1 MIINLSNHPS
11 ATWDNYQKEAAGK
24 YGQIIDIE
32 FPIIPAQ
39 IDEEEVEN
47 LANDYAE
54 KVTKYNPEAVMVQG
68 EYSFTYRLVNKLK
81 EFGITCISACSER
94 MTTIEANPDGSCQKT
109 SVFRFV
115 KFREY

>member
-11 ATWDNYQKEAAGK
+11 GTWDNFQKEAIRK
-24 YGQIIDIE
+24 YGEIIDIE
-32 FPIIPAQ
+32 FPILSAQ
-39 IDEEEVEN
+39 IDEQEVEK
-47 LANDYAE
+47 LVNDYAD

-68 EYSFTYRLVNKLK
+68 EYTFTYRLVNKLK
-81 EFGITCISACSER
+81 ESGITCISACSER
-94 MTTIEANPDGSCQKT
+94 MTTIENNLDGSCKKT